1 MINDNNGSINRHSC
15 AVKLFN
21 RNNKVVSVVT
31 TFKKLYDM
39 LYNELDK
46 NVQQVFSK
54 KLLG

>member
-1 MINDNNGSINRHSC
+1 MINDNNGSINWHSC